1 MSFDLF
7 GFDCLKRH
15 GIYGFWI
22 GCVTNNDDEKR
33 SLLCIHHQEGGWLVQ
48 VFWLTLVN
56 HY

>member
-7 GFDCLKRH
+7 GFDCIRRH

-22 GCVTNNDDEKR
+22 GCVTNSDDEKR
-33 SLLCIHHQEGGWLVQ
+33 SLLCIHHAEGIWRVEA
-48 VFWLTLVN
+48 FWMTLVN